1 MSERNRRIP
10 FGNKA
15 KKKQLQL
22 KREKN
27 RARLH
32 KNSSE
37 EEECDKVAP
46 ISEPIPTTTR
56 GLEKDLRSIFE
67 LESKSVI
74 NARKRDAT
82 RPLVEG
88 AESDFQYSLYAT
100 YKLHHLSNQAP
111 ILCKPKLNPK
121 NMTPDEWHDVE
132 EQSYNCWIN
141 EIKAIQ
147 SSRNDSAC
155 INLFERNLN
164 TWRELWRV
172 IEQTQILV
180 HLVDSRCPLLH
191 LSDQLIQYLLEMK
204 KSVVVILTKT
214 DLVSLDRVDSWIQYI
229 RNTFASRL
237 PVMTYSVP
245 ESKVCNNTFFQVI
258 KDIIANDTS
267 HSSPTWNLGF
277 VGEPNVGKSTLLNTL
292 FEKKLVSSSQ
302 TPGHT
307 KHLQSHYYPDVS
319 SALDGINVKVEKLQ
333 VFDCPGIVFPRF
345 NVPPS
350 LQILFGSFPIA
361 QVREPYSCIRMIAEN
376 CRPTLMDVY
385 KLKSIEEE
393 DEWSPW
399 TIAEAYAEQRGFRS
413 KGGKTDVYRAANLI
427 LRNTLKGEKVVLSF
441 PPPKEQSHSSVFQG
455 MTDT

>member
-1 MSERNRRIP
+1 
-10 FGNKA
+10 
-15 KKKQLQL
+15 
-22 KREKN
+22 
-27 RARLH
+27 
-32 KNSSE
+32 
-37 EEECDKVAP
+37 
-46 ISEPIPTTTR
+46 
-56 GLEKDLRSIFE
+56 
-67 LESKSVI
+67 
-74 NARKRDAT
+74 
-82 RPLVEG
+82 
-88 AESDFQYSLYAT
+88 
-100 YKLHHLSNQAP
+100 
-111 ILCKPKLNPK
+111 
-121 NMTPDEWHDVE
+121 MTPDEWHDVE
-132 EQSYNCWIN
+132 EQSHNCWIN

-229 RNTFASRL
+229 RNMYASRL
-237 PVMTYSVP
+237 PIMTYSVP

-258 KDIIANDTS
+258 KDIIANDAS

-277 VGEPNVGKSTLLNTL
+277 VGEPNVGKSTLLNSL

-361 QVREPYSCIRMIAEN
+361 QVREPYSCIRIIAEN
-376 CRPTLMDVY
+376 CRPTLVDVY

-393 DEWSPW
+393 D
-399 TIAEAYAEQRGFRS
+399 
-413 KGGKTDVYRAANLI
+413 
-427 LRNTLKGEKVVLSF
+427 
-441 PPPKEQSHSSVFQG
+441 G
-455 MTDT
+455 MSATGRF